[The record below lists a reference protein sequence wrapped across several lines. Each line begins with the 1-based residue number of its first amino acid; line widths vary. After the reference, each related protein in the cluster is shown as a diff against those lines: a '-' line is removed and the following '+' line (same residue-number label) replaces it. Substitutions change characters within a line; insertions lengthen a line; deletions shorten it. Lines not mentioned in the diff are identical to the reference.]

1 MFLALWKALSHRLA
15 ANCSSVLCA
24 SRRACFFSF
33 FRFFRARREDKELD
47 DEDDRERARFGLSGS
62 SKRVP
67 WRRPDPSGSGKRVPR
82 KTSINPT

>member
-33 FRFFRARREDKELD
+33 FRFFRARREDEELD

-62 SKRVP
+62 
-67 WRRPDPSGSGKRVPR
+67 GKRVPR
-82 KTSINPT
+82 RTSINPTCRAHFAFKRIPT